1 MTHRIEFLPVHFTAV
16 PQHDADE
23 VGSPWR
29 LLICGFHQQGILWKR
44 EQTIMCMLPVICS
57 YTWPSQTGKPVQLYA
72 ATPGLHRLANQCSYM
87 RPHLAFTDWQ
97 TSAVICGHT
106 WPSQTGKPVELYAAT
121 PGLHRLANQCS
132 YMRPHLAFTDWQ
144 TSAVTCC
151 HTWPLQAMANQW
163 LYAATSGLHTVANQ
177 WLYAA
182 TSGLHTVAN
191 QWLYAATSGLHTVAN
206 QWLYAATSGLHT
218 VANQWLYAATSGLH
232 TVANQWLYAATSGL
246 HTVANQWLYAAT
258 SGLHTVANQCS
269 VLWSRIQQVHHQF
282 SSCLVNPQNTQWWT
296 ENSKFDS
303 ELGRSVVNQQ
313 LPPSHSHPHKPLYPC
328 WSVSCYC

>member
-44 EQTIMCMLPVICS
+44 EQTIMCMLPVS
-57 YTWPSQTGKPVQLYA
+57 
-72 ATPGLHRLANQCSYM
+72 HM

-97 TSAVICGHT
+97 T
-106 WPSQTGKPVELYAAT
+106 
-121 PGLHRLANQCS
+121 N
-132 YMRPHLAFTDWQ
+132 
-144 TSAVTCC
+144 AVTCC
-151 HTWPLQAMANQW
+151 HTCPLQAM
-163 LYAATSGLHTVANQ
+163 
-177 WLYAA
+177 
-182 TSGLHTVAN
+182 
-191 QWLYAATSGLHTVAN
+191 
-206 QWLYAATSGLHT
+206 
-218 VANQWLYAATSGLH
+218 
-232 TVANQWLYAATSGL
+232 
-246 HTVANQWLYAAT
+246 ANQWLYAAT

-313 LPPSHSHPHKPLYPC
+313 LPPSHYHPHTPLYPC